1 MVKKQFLNWLSI
13 LAAVALLTG
22 CGGGGGNDNV
32 RAPLP
37 LAVQYFS
44 ASDGISGP
52 ALWKTDGTAVG
63 TVLVKD
69 IHTSGSS
76 NPYGLTVFNNA
87 LYFAANEGTNSSEL

>member
-1 MVKKQFLNWLSI
+1 M
-13 LAAVALLTG
+13 
-22 CGGGGGNDNV
+22 

-52 ALWKTDGTAVG
+52 ALWGTDGTAAG

-69 IHTSGSS
+69 ISPGMGDSWPS
-76 NPYGLTVFNNA
+76 YLTVLNGTLSFSATDGSNGFELWESNGT
-87 LYFAANEGTNSSEL
+87 AAGTVLVKDINPGAGGSTGE